1 MIKIYKIIISLT
13 ILTFLTT
20 YVPKQIKIIQK
31 KDFFFRIKRIEVIN
45 NKKINKSTIIKKID
59 YVYDKNI
66 FFIRKRDLEQAM
78 NSTKFLEKIEIRKKY
93 PNTLII
99 KVYETN
105 PIAILYKN
113 NVKFIIDNLSNLVLY
128 DKNIYINDLPN
139 VFGENSEF
147 NFIKFY
153 NLLKS
158 EKFPIERINNYYY
171 FQVNRWDIKL
181 LNERIIKF
189 SSFKTKESI
198 KQSVELLQ
206 RDDFKNY
213 DTIDLRI
220 YGKIVV
226 E

>member
-1 MIKIYKIIISLT
+1 MITIYKIIISTT
-13 ILTFLTT
+13 ILALLTT
-20 YVPKQIKIIQK
+20 YAPKEIKITQK
-31 KDFFFRIKRIEVIN
+31 KDFFFRIKKIEIIN
-45 NKKINKSTIIKKID
+45 NKKINKSTIIKKIN

-66 FFIRKRDLEQAM
+66 FFIKKRNLEQAM
-78 NSTKFLEKIEIRKKY
+78 NHTNFLEKIEIKKKY

-105 PIAILYKN
+105 PIAILYKD
-113 NVKFIIDNLSNLVLY
+113 NVKFIIDNLSNLILY
-128 DKNIYINDLPN
+128 DKNIYLNDLPN
-139 VFGENSEF
+139 VFGENSEL
-147 NFIKFY
+147 NFVKFY
-153 NLLKS
+153 NLLKR

-171 FQVNRWDIKL
+171 FQVNRWDVKL
-181 LNERIIKF
+181 LNDQTIKY

-198 KQSVELLQ
+198 KQSVKLLL

-220 YGKIVV
+220 YGNIVV